1 MAAEEIDVSMGGTN
15 SLFKPSGRALP
26 AHLDGWTLYDVY
38 VDDEHVGLV
47 ADTGLDED
55 YGFHYRI
62 WKPLEG
68 KTDSSLDALNRDEA
82 AASFFRPCYHDKK
95 RRKSVTE

>member
-1 MAAEEIDVSMGGTN
+1 MAAEEIDVSMGGAKI
-15 SLFKPSGRALP
+15 LFKPSEQALS

-38 VDDEHVGLV
+38 VEDEHVGLV
-47 ADTGLDED
+47 ADTGIDED

-68 KTDSSLDALNRDEA
+68 NTDSRLDALNQDEA
-82 AASFFRPCYHDKK
+82 AASFFRPYYDEKK
-95 RRKSVTE
+95 RRENETK